1 MGLKSIQGR
10 AYTPVYF
17 RVNEFRDKNPDWS
30 LRTEIIEKNDTEISI
45 KAEVIDD
52 KGTVRSTGH
61 AKELINDPNCLINK
75 HSGIENCE
83 TSAVGRALANLGI
96 GTEQMFASQD
106 EINVAKLKEM
116 KDLFDKKETES
127 KTLPTANEMLV
138 FFNKSKHITQN
149 MYDSAREYYTNY
161 VVNSRMWKATE
172 DPSYL
177 KLATSSHFNL
187 LGLYYRSVGMENSGS
202 YMGKKLKAANDSKFD
217 DPIDF

>member
-17 RVNEFRDKNPDWS
+17 RVNEFREKNPDWS
-30 LRTEIIEKNDTEISI
+30 IRTKIIEKNDTEISI

-52 KGTVRSTGH
+52 KGIVRSTGH

-75 HSGIENCE
+75 HSGLENCE
-83 TSAVGRALANLGI
+83 TSSVGRALANLGI
-96 GTEQMFASQD
+96 GTEQAFASQD

-116 KDLFDKKETES
+116 KESFSKKETEE
-127 KTLPTANEMLV
+127 KTLPTANEMLI
-138 FFNKSKHITQN
+138 FFNKNYRYMTQT

-161 VVNSRMWKATE
+161 VVNSRMWKATD

-177 KLATSSHFNL
+177 KSATSSHFNL
-187 LGLYYRSVGMENSGS
+187 LGLYYRSVEMANSGS
-202 YMGKKLKAANDSKFD
+202 YMGKKMKVANNSE